1 MIRRRLVI
9 LLSALAVSMGIGI
22 ISVRHAEQN
31 AAALDA
37 CGAVESGDWS
47 TALQRTENLALGGSA
62 ARDAAEC
69 RCIALVATDRGVEC
83 ESLMDR
89 LLADP
94 TSRDWSPNP
103 NLAVHLIQ
111 EYRSAGRNRDAAD
124 LARRAASQFPS
135 NGDLFFLELT
145 TRSGIEDEA
154 LVLRELE
161 ARIDPDA
168 AEATRMRTSLAT
180 RHLIRGDAHRALQI
194 LGSGPPNGSR
204 DAIERWYDTRGMA
217 LAHIGDLSA
226 VKQSYSEWA
235 QAGGNAMELRARYA
249 LTLSISGLADPD
261 ANLLDLL
268 GDAVAKTDGLIDER
282 LLEALATRLILTLV
296 DADKQDEALATYD
309 RYQQRFAFA
318 GLTREELERSA
329 IHRALETENAG
340 RPRGTLR
347 FELPRRGPRGSLL
360 ISPAPDAPVDTDF
373 QLVDVGASSAS
384 DVVASSVSDVVAS
397 SVVDVERPL
406 DVAPVRWVYRDEEG
420 SALASGTVNPKP
432 GAVVSVS
439 VTPGKPRPA
448 LGTTLRRKPADGHRR
463 VLMIMLDCGDW
474 RLTQYLRARGE
485 LPVLDTLL
493 SVGFRGVLDSDPPL
507 TAAALEALVW
517 PERRGGASFVGLVHQ
532 IGVEVAG
539 LASVGENP
547 FGALSWILP
556 EDEDLFSVI
565 GSNQHSAA
573 NLLFSHG
580 GIQAGRHS
588 EITGPNGERRRLA
601 IATSARDLNFQ
612 ERQKWPGLVTDSE
625 RDAVH
630 LQTIAAEFD
639 TAEEIARA
647 AQIDF
652 LALRIESLDILTH
665 SHFAH
670 TTRTGQDDGE
680 GFLYE
685 LYRYIDTRIGEVH
698 NLLDED
704 DVFIVMSDHGI
715 RTAMEHSRHA
725 MFVATGRGV
734 PTGRAIGRP
743 ELRGVSAA
751 VADLMGMDA
760 SWPRTGVAPWARPAQ
775 VHSQA
780 PTGGE
785 DG

>member
-1 MIRRRLVI
+1 MRWRLVI
-9 LLSALAVSMGIGI
+9 LLATLAVSAGLGI
-22 ISVRHAEQN
+22 ISLRHAEQN
-31 AAALDA
+31 AATLDA
-37 CGAVESGDWS
+37 CGAVESGDWN
-47 TALQRTENLALGGSA
+47 TALRRTEDLALGGSA
-62 ARDAAEC
+62 TRDAAEC
-69 RCIALVATDRGVEC
+69 RCIALVATERGAEC
-83 ESLMDR
+83 ESLIDR

-94 TSRDWSPNP
+94 SANDWSPNP
-103 NLAVHLIQ
+103 SLAIHLIQ
-111 EYRSAGRNRDAAD
+111 THRSAGRTREAAE
-124 LARRAASQFPS
+124 LARRAARQFPS
-135 NGDLFFLELT
+135 NADLFFLELT
-145 TRSGIEDEA
+145 TRSSIENEA

-161 ARIDPDA
+161 ARIDPEA
-168 AEATRMRTSLAT
+168 AEATRMRISLAT
-180 RHLIRGDAHRALQI
+180 RHLIRGDAQRALDI
-194 LGSGPPNGSR
+194 LGSGPPSGGL

-217 LAHIGDLSA
+217 LANTGDLPG
-226 VKQSYSEWA
+226 VKRNYTDWA
-235 QAGGNAMELRARYA
+235 RAGGNPKELQARYA
-249 LTLSISGLADPD
+249 LTLSIAGLGDPD
-261 ANLLDLL
+261 ASIVSLLKN
-268 GDAVAKTDGLIDER
+268 ATAQTDGLVDER

-296 DADKQDEALATYD
+296 EAEEQEQALATYD
-309 RYQQRFAFA
+309 RYQHRFVFV

-329 IHRALETENAG
+329 IHRTLETGTAG
-340 RPRGTLR
+340 RLHGTIRFSLPTRDPRN
-347 FELPRRGPRGSLL
+347 SLL
-360 ISPAPDAPVDTDF
+360 LSPLPEDPVDSDF
-373 QLVDVGASSAS
+373 YRVESNGSSI
-384 DVVASSVSDVVAS
+384 
-397 SVVDVERPL
+397 VDVERSI
-406 DVAPVRWVYRDEEG
+406 DVAPVRWVYRNAEG

-432 GAVVSVS
+432 GTLVSVS
-439 VTPGKPRPA
+439 ISANEPRPPA
-448 LGTTLRRKPADGHRR
+448 RASLNRKPADGKRR

-474 RLTQYLRARGE
+474 RLAQYLRSRGE

-493 SVGFRGVLDSDPPL
+493 STGFHGVLDSDPPL

-565 GSNQHSAA
+565 GSNEHSAA

-580 GIQAGRHS
+580 GIRAGRHS
-588 EITGPNGERRRLA
+588 EVTGPNGERRQLA
-601 IATSARDLNFQ
+601 ISTSARDLDSE
-612 ERQKWPGLVTDSE
+612 ERKKWPGLETNSE

-630 LQTIAAEFD
+630 LRTIAAEFD
-639 TAEEIARA
+639 TAEEIAQA

-665 SHFAH
+665 SYFAH

-685 LYRYIDTRIGEVH
+685 LYRYIDTRLGEVH

-725 MFVATGRGV
+725 MFVAAGRDV
-734 PTGRAIGRP
+734 PNGRAIGRP

-751 VADLMGMDA
+751 VADLMGLDA
-760 SWPRTGVAPWARPAQ
+760 SWPRTGVAPWARSAP
-775 VHSQA
+775 VRDQA
-780 PTGGE
+780 ATDKENG
-785 DG
+785 